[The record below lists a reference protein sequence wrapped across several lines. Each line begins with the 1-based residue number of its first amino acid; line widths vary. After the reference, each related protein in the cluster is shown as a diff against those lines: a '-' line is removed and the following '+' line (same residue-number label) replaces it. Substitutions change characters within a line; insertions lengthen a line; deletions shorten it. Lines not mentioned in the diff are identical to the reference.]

1 MGESSTE
8 PESRDDAALIN
19 AIASGDAVAYAQL
32 HERHVAAARSLAGLV
47 AQPDQAEDVL
57 SAAFVRLHA
66 LLSDGGGPEAAL
78 RPFLLTEVRRA
89 AGQEVEGA
97 EAPDAEL
104 AGSLLHRAFTAL
116 PERQRAALWHAVIEQ
131 SDPAQTAA
139 ILGVTADDVAEL
151 AANASEAYVQAYLK
165 LYESGLAREDCREA
179 VGGLGHGTDG
189 APSSLDQFATLPHL
203 RACRECRAA
212 AIELA
217 DLGRSLGG
225 WVAPVYLSVKATP
238 GYLTA
243 VRVKADKKPSAGGRA
258 AAPARRR
265 RAGESA
271 RGTRAAPRRARETSR
286 RASRAPRPAEPA
298 APPSPAAEDA
308 ALPSHPAEPAAL
320 SPFSVEDAAL
330 PSHPAE
336 PAALS
341 PFTVEDAAL
350 PSHPAEPA
358 ALSPFTVEE
367 AAPPSHPAEH
377 AAPPWDAAEYA
388 APPSGAAEHVV
399 STGAEHAAPPSG
411 AAEHVVT
418 HSFAAEHAAPPSRTA
433 EHSRPTAGRRRA
445 GQPGQ
450 VRGPLRNA
458 SRQQR
463 VLAAGGLVVVAF
475 AGTGLALTLAS
486 SNGPSAQPPQRPAP
500 AAIAQP
506 SPATTTPSSPARR
519 RTRPAA
525 KPAPSS
531 TRSPAPRPSASPT
544 PASTPSPVATPPPVQ
559 DPFPRHHHHHPPM

>member
-179 VGGLGHGTDG
+179 VGGLGHGADG

-238 GYLTA
+238 GYLAA

-271 RGTRAAPRRARETSR
+271 RGTRAAPRRARETSG
-286 RASRAPRPAEPA
+286 RASRAPRPAAPA
-298 APPSPAAEDA
+298 TSPAAEHA
-308 ALPSHPAEPAAL
+308 APPSHPAEPAAL
-320 SPFSVEDAAL
+320 SPFSVEDAA
-330 PSHPAE
+330 PPRPAE
-336 PAALS
+336 Y
-341 PFTVEDAAL
+341 
-350 PSHPAEPA
+350 
-358 ALSPFTVEE
+358 
-367 AAPPSHPAEH
+367 

-399 STGAEHAAPPSG
+399 STGAEHVVPPSG

-519 RTRPAA
+519 RARPAA

-531 TRSPAPRPSASPT
+531 TRSPAPRPSASASPT

-559 DPFPRHHHHHPPM
+559 DPFPHHHHHHPPM

>member
-179 VGGLGHGTDG
+179 VGGLGHGADG

-238 GYLTA
+238 GYLAA

-271 RGTRAAPRRARETSR
+271 RGTRAAPRRARETSG
-286 RASRAPRPAEPA
+286 RASRAPRPAAPA
-298 APPSPAAEDA
+298 TSPAAEHA
-308 ALPSHPAEPAAL
+308 AP
-320 SPFSVEDAAL
+320 

-341 PFTVEDAAL
+341 PFTVEDAAP

-358 ALSPFTVEE
+358 ALSPFTVED
-367 AAPPSHPAEH
+367 AAPPRPAEYAAPPWDAAEY

-399 STGAEHAAPPSG
+399 STGAEHVVPPSG

-463 VLAAGGLVVVAF
+463 VLAAGGLVVAAF

-519 RTRPAA
+519 RARPAA

-531 TRSPAPRPSASPT
+531 TRSPAPRPSASASPT

-559 DPFPRHHHHHPPM
+559 DPFPHHHHHHPPM